1 MKKIGS
7 KMGTLYGVGLG
18 PGSVDLMSVRA
29 DKLIKS
35 ASFIAFFRK
44 AGRPGHA
51 RQIVSDILPDNVEEY
66 AMEYPV
72 TTEIP
77 LSDPRYKK
85 ILSTFYDE
93 CCQYIKSVI
102 DSGEDVCVLC
112 EGDPFFYGSFMH
124 IYERLRQDAPIEV
137 VPAITGMSAAWTA
150 TGLPITWGDNIL
162 TILTGTLS
170 KKELVNKIS
179 STDAAVIMKVGQ
191 NLEKIRT
198 SIALAER
205 ESDAFIVEFA
215 AMSNQSVCKLVEYTQ
230 EVAPYFSIIILHGKA
245 K

>member
-1 MKKIGS
+1 MKKSSSEIG
-7 KMGTLYGVGLG
+7 TIYGVGLG

-35 ASFIAFFRK
+35 CNFIAFFRK

-51 RQIVSDILPDNVEEY
+51 RQIVSEILPENVKEY

-85 ILSTFYDE
+85 IMTSFYDE
-93 CCQYIKSVI
+93 CCRHIKSVI
-102 DSGEDVCVLC
+102 ESGDDVCVLC

-124 IYERLRQDAPIEV
+124 IYERLRFEIPIEV

-170 KKELVNKIS
+170 QKDLVDKIS
-179 STDAAVIMKVGQ
+179 TTDAAVIMKVGR
-191 NLEKIRT
+191 NLNKIRAAIT
-198 SIALAER
+198 LAER
-205 ESDAFIVEFA
+205 ENYAFIVEFA
-215 AMSNQSVCKLVEYTQ
+215 AMSNQSVCKLVEYTK